1 MASPKPFRVQ
11 SLLVAALTFVM
22 NLGCSVALAQPR
34 YALTDLGAATD
45 PAAHTSGIAINAR
58 GQVLVAELGRQT
70 AWLHTPG
77 ARAVDLST
85 LVPGARLPG
94 YTYHV
99 NVQGLNDAGQ
109 VIGAW
114 TAVADGRPLAVM
126 GPDAFV
132 WSQAGGL
139 AGLGPAGGRSDLLS
153 INNTGRVLGTFA
165 LPRNT
170 FVHELGTGRTRTD
183 LPADFTGVE
192 INDSGQIAGGITT
205 WDGREPEFHAA
216 LLDRAG
222 LHDLGTL
229 GGHTAEVTGLN
240 NAGWVVGGSD
250 VAGPVDDVGIAVR
263 HPFLYRPGI
272 GMRDLGR
279 LARHPSLT
287 YAMALDINDAGQVVG
302 FQAGHRAAGS
312 VAFLYDPSFGLLDL
326 NDRLDPVSGA
336 GWVLQTAN
344 GINAQGQIT
353 GTGLFGGRAR
363 AYLLTPAAARA
374 AAR

>member
-1 MASPKPFRVQ
+1 MTSPTPFRVQ
-11 SLLVAALTFVM
+11 SLLVAALLM
-22 NLGCSVALAQPR
+22 GCSVVHAQPR
-34 YALTDLGAATD
+34 YTLTDLGAATD
-45 PAAHTSGIAINAR
+45 PGALTSGIAINAR

-70 AWLHTPG
+70 AWLHTSG
-77 ARAVDLST
+77 ARAIDLST
-85 LVPGARLPG
+85 VVPGVRLPG

-114 TAVADGRPLAVM
+114 TAVADGRPLAVL

-132 WSQAGGL
+132 WSQPGGPVN
-139 AGLGPAGGRSDLLS
+139 LGPAGGRSDLLS
-153 INNTGRVLGTFA
+153 INNTGQVLGTFA

-170 FVHELGTGRTRTD
+170 FVHQLGTGRTSTD

-192 INDSGQIAGGITT
+192 INDTGQIAGGITT
-205 WDGREPEFHAA
+205 WDGQEPEFHAA
-216 LLDRAG
+216 VFDRAG

-229 GGHTAEVTGLN
+229 GGHTAEVTGIN

-250 VAGPVDDVGIAVR
+250 LRGPVDDVGIAVR

-279 LARHPSLT
+279 LPRHPALT

-302 FQAGHRAAGS
+302 FQAGHRASGA
-312 VAFLYDPSFGLLDL
+312 VAFLFDPSFGLLDL

-344 GINAQGQIT
+344 GINNRGQIT
-353 GTGLFGGRAR
+353 GTGLHEGRAR
-363 AYLLTPAAARA
+363 AYLLTPAAGRM